1 MPRPAK
7 PTIENPLFQYHAN
20 AYAFSGRFTRP
31 FEQQI
36 DVQAPSSLC
45 VTGGHGCSRVENFQF
60 RNFISFKVGYTH
72 VSGGFLSGD
81 GSDNPD
87 TNYDTNNTL
96 VTSVLEGLNMMDV
109 LTADRVVCRL
119 YSKHKKGAD
128 EGRITMHGTKF
139 DNLQICGRSVTI
151 DLDFKLFENIQ
162 TFADA
167 QHAYEDRE
175 SDFHKRAADPFGTGQ
190 ELQPQT
196 DDGVFLCSLAKNIT
210 VEEGLGV
217 TADRH
222 SIYVPG
228 FGTVYFAEV
237 FMTHGQRV
245 LTMFRYEL
253 GSSTSGGGSGG
264 SGGTNG
270 KHYPPGG

>member
-7 PTIENPLFQYHAN
+7 PTLESPLFQYHAS
-20 AYAFSGRFTRP
+20 AYAFSGHFTRP

-36 DVQAPSSLC
+36 DVQASSALC
-45 VTGGHGCSRVENFQF
+45 ITGGHGCSRVENFQF
-60 RNFISFKVGYTH
+60 RNFISFKAGYTH
-72 VSGGFLSGD
+72 VSGGYQED
-81 GSDNPD
+81 DH
-87 TNYDTNNTL
+87 TNNTL

-109 LTADRVVCRL
+109 LTADRIVCRL
-119 YSKHKKGAD
+119 YSKHQKKAP
-128 EGRITMHGTKF
+128 EGHITMHGSKF
-139 DNLQICGRSVTI
+139 ENLKICGKPATI

-167 QHAYEDRE
+167 QKAYGDRDSE
-175 SDFHKRAADPFGTGQ
+175 FYKRASDPFGTGEVLPQ
-190 ELQPQT
+190 QT
-196 DDGVFLCSLAKNIT
+196 DEGVFLCSLAKGVH

-217 TADRH
+217 TPERN
-222 SIYVPG
+222 SIYVRG
-228 FGTVYFAEV
+228 FGTVYFAEL
-237 FMTHGQRV
+237 FMTFGQRV

-270 KHYPPGG
+270 KKYPPGG